1 MFHHIDI
8 LNFRIRNSNVQAFYV
23 GTDILVHIEI
33 DLRLLLF
40 LHRVSFLTHVFPLL
54 AMEIAGRV

>member
-1 MFHHIDI
+1 M
-8 LNFRIRNSNVQAFYV
+8 LQAFYV

>member
-1 MFHHIDI
+1 MFHCVDI
-8 LNFRIRNSNVQAFYV
+8 LNFKIKKITLQAFYG

-40 LHRVSFLTHVFPLL
+40 LHRVQFLTHIFPLL
-54 AMEIAGRV
+54 AMEIAGRE